1 MTFKIKIKVTPNS
14 IRDEISGYL
23 GEDILKIKIKA
34 KPIKG
39 KANTYLL
46 RYLSKELKI
55 PQKNLSI
62 VKGKTSRI
70 KILEVSNIEKVDFT
84 DKLPI

>member
-14 IRDEISGYL
+14 NRDEICGYL

-34 KPIKG
+34 KPIG
-39 KANTYLL
+39 GVANTYLI

-62 VKGKTSRI
+62 VTGKTSRI
-70 KILEVSNIEKVDFT
+70 KILEVSNIEKGDFT

>member
-14 IRDEISGYL
+14 IRDEIPGYL

-70 KILEVSNIEKVDFT
+70 KILEVSNIEKVDFI